1 MRPME
6 KLFAGGQKRDSLRII
21 GTLVGV
27 SPAEIA
33 GYAKDT
39 EKLKSARART
49 LALLIQRARLTP
61 EETAEVIAELA
72 K

>member
-6 KLFAGGQKRDSLRII
+6 KLFAGGPKRDSLRII

-27 SPAEIA
+27 SPAAIA
-33 GYAKDT
+33 G
-39 EKLKSARART
+39 
-49 LALLIQRARLTP
+49 ARLTP

>member
-1 MRPME
+1 MRAME
-6 KLFAGGQKRDSLRII
+6 KLFAGGPKRDSLRII

-27 SPAEIA
+27 STASIA
-33 GYAKDT
+33 GYAKDK